1 MTPSTARAPSL
12 NPSHCFTRSNPSSTV
27 IGKALGYILPPAPAP
42 FPVQEFE
49 LDAQYSGAV
58 SCLDDKNTPPKF
70 GFLTPSD
77 QSSGFSR
84 RVYFNHESFN
94 VALEGGEGLS
104 VGTMKKGQKFDFFIK
119 KVSTKNGPKFNAYNI
134 TKLFEPTVVKSEPVD
149 IKPNIIQLPSIL
161 PNPPPTPFE
170 LYCQSDKVTQSGKKL
185 SQKSLREQY
194 KDENVVSQ
202 YLKDKLALESKKKK
216 EEFTTWCTEFSSNY
230 HSLLSSP
237 SQCLSIWNSIK
248 NDNMIKPKKI
258 KKEKVIEL
266 MEELILPVQPK
277 TPIQM
282 FAESRGESLREEMY
296 EEVSE
301 INEEEYDKRLRSE
314 FNSEK
319 NERMKLNIMEEYSV
333 LRVKCDKDV
342 KEIKKK
348 KKRESKAHEKFE
360 KLIEKAEEV
369 DEGDEPNVGT
379 VGVSTVNTSAVN
391 TNNLNEYGIMKAR
404 SGDSIFSRVIKV
416 RILEEWEGTDAKII
430 NGMVKEL
437 KRVSVDWWSELER
450 EEERRE
456 EEEVKKKKSRVGEKA
471 ESVFGK
477 VDWAKRAEEMMK
489 EKERKMEEEESES
502 GESGEESGEE
512 EESVDSKES
521 GGEEDIFKTF
531 EPKVKEEKV
540 EKRKKRKA
548 KVEESDSNDDDGDD
562 KVEVVVQ
569 TPKKRKNIIVDSDED

>member
-12 NPSHCFTRSNPSSTV
+12 NPSHCFTRSNPPSTV

-42 FPVQEFE
+42 LPVHEFE

-58 SCLDDKNTPPKF
+58 SRLDDKNTPPKF

-104 VGTMKKGQKFDFFIK
+104 VGTTKKGQKFDFFIK
-119 KVSTKNGPKFNAYNI
+119 KVLTKNGPKFNAYNI
-134 TKLFEPTVVKSEPVD
+134 TKPFEPTVVKSEPVD
-149 IKPNIIQLPSIL
+149 VKPKVLQLPSIL

-170 LYCQSDKVTQSGKKL
+170 LYCQSDKVTQSNKKL

-230 HSLLSSP
+230 HSFLSST

-266 MEELILPVQPK
+266 MEELVLPVQPK
-277 TPIQM
+277 TPLQM

-296 EEVSE
+296 EEVPE

-319 NERMKLNIMEEYSV
+319 NEKMKLNIMEEYSV
-333 LRVKCDKDV
+333 LRVKFDKDV
-342 KEIKKK
+342 KV
-348 KKRESKAHEKFE
+348 RQRRWS
-360 KLIEKAEEV
+360 
-369 DEGDEPNVGT
+369 NVCSGSRAFLPLGF
-379 VGVSTVNTSAVN
+379 VVLDVRRSAN
-391 TNNLNEYGIMKAR
+391 
-404 SGDSIFSRVIKV
+404 
-416 RILEEWEGTDAKII
+416 
-430 NGMVKEL
+430 
-437 KRVSVDWWSELER
+437 
-450 EEERRE
+450 EERTLQ
-456 EEEVKKKKSRVGEKA
+456 VC
-471 ESVFGK
+471 
-477 VDWAKRAEEMMK
+477 
-489 EKERKMEEEESES
+489 
-502 GESGEESGEE
+502 
-512 EESVDSKES
+512 
-521 GGEEDIFKTF
+521 
-531 EPKVKEEKV
+531 
-540 EKRKKRKA
+540 
-548 KVEESDSNDDDGDD
+548 
-562 KVEVVVQ
+562 
-569 TPKKRKNIIVDSDED
+569 